1 MKPPNHA
8 SEKYI
13 NTLKLLDQS
22 TKLNNAIKEGVSSLG
37 KLDAL
42 RFERTLESLTLKANM
57 LGFLEA
63 MTGGE
68 VNGLSDDAIRLY
80 SSWLAD
86 DQMES
91 SDYPFENSDA
101 MQHLHWFHE
110 KMHNLELPLFNS
122 QKHF

>member
-42 RFERTLESLTLKANM
+42 RFERTLESLTLKAN
-57 LGFLEA
+57 
-63 MTGGE
+63 
-68 VNGLSDDAIRLY
+68 LSLI
-80 SSWLAD
+80 
-86 DQMES
+86 
-91 SDYPFENSDA
+91 
-101 MQHLHWFHE
+101 HI
-110 KMHNLELPLFNS
+110 
-122 QKHF
+122 